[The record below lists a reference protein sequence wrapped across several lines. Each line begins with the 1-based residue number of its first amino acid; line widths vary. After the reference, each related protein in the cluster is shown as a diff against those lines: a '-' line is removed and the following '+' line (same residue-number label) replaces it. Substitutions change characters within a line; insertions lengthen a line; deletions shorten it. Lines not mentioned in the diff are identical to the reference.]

1 MESNNNNKAM
11 SREKEILN
19 ASADTFISYGDEFT
33 RAIKMLWVTAF
44 IAGAGWADKHPVDV
58 WHDASEM
65 PKEGEWILIQFDE
78 DSYDALVFCD
88 MNAVAFCTCCKKC
101 GSIRWAYI
109 SDLLPKQFGNSKQV
123 KGGEQ

>member
-1 MESNNNNKAM
+1 MT
-11 SREKEILN
+11 R
-19 ASADTFISYGDEFT
+19 DEELQKVAEDAFKVCGSVFVQ
-33 RAIKMLWVTAF
+33 AVKSLWVTAF
-44 IAGAGWADKHPVDV
+44 NAGAYWADRHQQNV

-109 SDLLPKQFGNSKQV
+109 SDLLPK
-123 KGGEQ
+123 GGEK